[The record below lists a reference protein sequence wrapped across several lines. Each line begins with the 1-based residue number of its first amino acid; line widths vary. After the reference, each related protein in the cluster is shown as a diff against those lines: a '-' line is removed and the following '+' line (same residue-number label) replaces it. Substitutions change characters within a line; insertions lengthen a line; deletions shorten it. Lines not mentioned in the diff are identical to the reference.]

1 MCSKCVCL
9 CAALMRACM
18 LARVHSDV
26 CAPRGSG
33 SGSSGSG
40 DTSSG
45 SGDGSDSGSGT
56 ASAGTGSGTSSVT
69 GTAKGSGG
77 GSESGSGGSGVASGS
92 GDARTLSP
100 SSSEL
105 ISTTDSLAIPSPA
118 ILNLDCAAMQ
128 QQTIAITFVFTM
140 FILLLGELVLCYIAC
155 KLRLCGCG
163 AWGAAAFGSGSWG
176 REDTSTQTDDAF
188 FDNDDDDETN
198 KKKKHQS
205 KTSVVPK
212 SKAKAKRLLGRT
224 RSVMDRAMNHNKV
237 VQAQDSHYQT
247 RDALLKRSEQNR
259 KASKGRLERRRLQLA
274 GKHKKEDGVKHS
286 KHELGVQ
293 KNIPPAPPSK
303 QRLGT
308 SVMSM
313 AKMRLKLQ
321 QARVDIDHQ
330 RLEKKNKTNKM
341 VVEDEE
347 DDDDISFFADD

>member
-1 MCSKCVCL
+1 
-9 CAALMRACM
+9 
-18 LARVHSDV
+18 
-26 CAPRGSG
+26 
-33 SGSSGSG
+33 
-40 DTSSG
+40 
-45 SGDGSDSGSGT
+45 
-56 ASAGTGSGTSSVT
+56 
-69 GTAKGSGG
+69 
-77 GSESGSGGSGVASGS
+77 
-92 GDARTLSP
+92 
-100 SSSEL
+100 
-105 ISTTDSLAIPSPA
+105 
-118 ILNLDCAAMQ
+118 
-128 QQTIAITFVFTM
+128 M
-140 FILLLGELVLCYIAC
+140 FILLLGELVLGYIAC

-176 REDTSTQTDDAF
+176 REDNSTQTDDAF

-198 KKKKHQS
+198 KDNVPVAAERVEKIVIKEKRKLVFFPSFQKKKHQS

-293 KNIPPAPPSK
+293 KNIPPAPPAK

-321 QARVDIDHQ
+321 QARGDIDHQ